1 MPNRPYVPGD
11 ETKIMTIQHFIA
23 QEERLFPDASGG
35 RATDGKDRLM
45 DFIPTSVHERIP
57 VLLGSTENVLL
68 AEEFI
73 SGKR

>member
-11 ETKIMTIQHFIA
+11 ETIIMTIQRFIA
-23 QEERLFPDASGG
+23 QEERLFPDASGTFSSPM
-35 RATDGKDRLM
+35 RNLA
-45 DFIPTSVHERIP
+45 
-57 VLLGSTENVLL
+57 L